1 MPAPDSRVALL
12 RLTDI
17 VKTYTGVRALSGV
30 TFEVLEGEVHAL
42 LGENGAGKSTLM
54 AVAAGAIAPDSGTV
68 EIGGHRLERAVP
80 SGAQDLGLSV
90 VYQHPS
96 VLDDLTVAENLL
108 FAVVPGSRPAFRD
121 RNSWAR
127 EKLRVVGC
135 DADPSARA
143 GELSVAQRQLLEIA
157 KALALDA
164 KVLVL
169 DEPTESLTSA
179 EADRL
184 FAQVD
189 AVRKQGAAVV
199 YISHRL
205 PEVRRIADRITVLR
219 DGATSGTVVAAD
231 VRDDEILQMIV
242 GRPMSQTFPP
252 KPERGGKAAAAQL
265 VATGLRGWRLH
276 DVTIEVVPGE
286 IVGLAG
292 VEGNGQREALRAL
305 AGLLPHRGDVRIGD
319 VTADTKTPG
328 RSRRSG
334 IFYLPHDRH
343 GEGVFGRLSVRE
355 NLTALVLDE
364 MSRAGAIRARRE
376 AEVASA
382 QVEAFAIK
390 TASLESPVDTLS
402 GGNQQKVVIARTF
415 LAEPKV
421 LLFDEPTRGVDVGA
435 RMEIYRLLR
444 AAAAEGRSV
453 VVASS
458 DAVELEG
465 LCDKVLV
472 FSRGQVVRALTGDE
486 VTEANIT
493 GAAITATV
501 QHAGGAE
508 RVRRRRRAS
517 TIARSDLAP
526 SGVIALIIVALAVA
540 TDAGHPLFLGTR
552 DVTSLLF
559 LATILA
565 FAAMGQLVVL
575 LGASLDLSVGP
586 LIGLTV
592 VILSFFATPG
602 AGYGGLAIG
611 VTVAAAVGALV
622 GCTNTFLIRTLRIGP
637 VISTLVTYIAIQGV
651 SLLLR
656 PQPAGSIDAGVTAGI
671 QQAFGPIPVVF
682 AVAVAVAVLAE
693 RALRRSSWG
702 RELRAVGSDEV
713 RAFRVGARVFPT
725 LLVAHVVCSLLAV
738 AAGVLLASQV
748 GIGDP
753 TLGTDYTLTT
763 LAAAVLGGAS
773 IFGGRGSFVGAFL
786 GALLLQEVINTTTFL
801 GLPQAWQEYLPGLL
815 IVLGAG
821 VYSRVRGASPAG
833 AGAET

>member
-1 MPAPDSRVALL
+1 MPAHDSSRATL

-17 VKTYTGVRALSGV
+17 VKSFPGVKALKDV
-30 TFEVLEGEVHAL
+30 TFEVREGEVHAL

-54 AVAAGAIAPDSGTV
+54 AVAAGAIPPDSGTV
-68 EIGGHRLERAVP
+68 EIGGRRLERALP
-80 SGAQDLGLSV
+80 SAAQALGLSV

-108 FAVVPGSRPAFRD
+108 FAVPSERRPGHRGEHA
-121 RNSWAR
+121 WAR
-127 EKLRVVGC
+127 EQLDVVGC
-135 DADPSARA
+135 DADPTARA
-143 GELSVAQRQLLEIA
+143 AELSVAQRQLLEIA
-157 KALALDA
+157 KALTLEA

-169 DEPTESLTSA
+169 DEPTESLTAA
-179 EADRL
+179 EAERL
-184 FAQVD
+184 FSQVD
-189 AVRKQGAAVV
+189 AVRRRGASVV

-219 DGATSGTVVAAD
+219 DGTTSGTVVTSE
-231 VRDDEILQMIV
+231 VGEDEILQMIV
-242 GRPMSQTFPP
+242 GRPMNQTFPA
-252 KPERGGKAAAAQL
+252 KPDRGGTSAASVL
-265 VATGLRGWRLH
+265 VATGLRGPRMH
-276 DVTIEVVPGE
+276 GVTIDVEPGE

-292 VEGNGQREALRAL
+292 VEGNGQRETLRAL
-305 AGLLPHRGDVRIGD
+305 AGLIPHRGSVELAGSP
-319 VTADTKTPG
+319 ADTRTPG
-328 RSRRSG
+328 RARRSG

-343 GEGVFGRLSVRE
+343 GEGIFGTLSVRE
-355 NLTALVLDE
+355 NITLLVLKE
-364 MSRAGAIRARRE
+364 LSRAGFLHRRRE
-376 AEVASA
+376 SQLARA
-382 QVEAFAIK
+382 QVEAFGVR
-390 TASLESPVDTLS
+390 TASAESPVRTLS
-402 GGNQQKVVIARTF
+402 GGNQQKVVISRTL

-444 AAAAEGRSV
+444 EAADVGRSV
-453 VVASS
+453 IVASS
-458 DAVELEG
+458 DALELQG

-472 FSRGQVVRALTGDE
+472 FSRGQVVRILTGED

-493 GAAITATV
+493 GTAITADV
-501 QHAGGAE
+501 QHSGAVAGTRQA
-508 RVRRRRRAS
+508 RRA
-517 TIARSDLAP
+517 TALARNDLAP
-526 SGVIALIIVALAVA
+526 SAVIAAIIAVLAIA
-540 TDAGHPLFLGTR
+540 TDVGHPLFLGTR

-559 LATILA
+559 LGSILI
-565 FAAMGQLVVL
+565 FAAMGQLFVL

-592 VILSFFATPG
+592 VVLSFFATPG
-602 AGYGGLAIG
+602 AGYGGLALG
-611 VTVAAAVGALV
+611 VLVAAAVGVAV
-622 GCTNTFLIRTLRIGP
+622 GAANTFLIRTLRIGP
-637 VISTLVTYIAIQGV
+637 VISTLVTYIALQGV

-656 PQPAGSIDAGVTAGI
+656 PQPAGSLDQNVTAGI

-682 AVAVAVAVLAE
+682 VVAVVVALLAE
-693 RALRRSSWG
+693 RLLRSPRG

-713 RAFRVGARVFPT
+713 RAFRVGARVGPT
-725 LLVAHVVCSLLAV
+725 LLAAHVLCSLFAV

-753 TLGTDYTLTT
+753 SLGTDYTLTT

-773 IFGGRGSFVGAFL
+773 IFGGRGSFVGALL

-821 VYSRVRGASPAG
+821 IYSRVRSASLEGA
-833 AGAET
+833 TTVT